1 VSLKTQPPLDP
12 FRQRQAPSVAG
23 RFQAERKRH
32 QRAAD
37 LMWTGTLASQFT
49 SHEIRLLD
57 DLGFLSRHD
66 RDLLSQVWE
75 AGQ

>member
-1 VSLKTQPPLDP
+1 MSVKVRPSIDP
-12 FRQRQAPSVAG
+12 FRQRQAPTVAG
-23 RFQAERKRH
+23 RFQAERQRH

-37 LMWTGTLASQFT
+37 LMWMGTLASQFT

-66 RDLLSQVWE
+66 RDLLSQVRE